1 MASVLIK
8 ELYLDINIH
17 RVECHMKIHTQKE
30 MAIVKT
36 ETEIEILLTQD
47 KEQLKVQK
55 FEGGKER
62 SLSIGF
68 RASIAQPTPWFWNSN
83 L

>member
-1 MASVLIK
+1 
-8 ELYLDINIH
+8 
-17 RVECHMKIHTQKE
+17 MKIHTQKE

-36 ETEIEILLTQD
+36 ETETGILLTQG

-62 SLSIGF
+62 SLSTGF
-68 RASIAQPTPWFWNSN
+68 RASIAQPTP
-83 L
+83 